1 MRRTKEYK
9 YRVLV
14 YPNITKK
21 YNEIMKD
28 SYIVLIPKVLSAITK
43 INPSVHFTILN
54 PIHMFELDE
63 MRNVKQLIYNQKFSS
78 NNNEMRT
85 SFFFDG
91 GVFMDVLNYEENDFD
106 MVYSHLPEH
115 TLQISNLLFNQTHS
129 VPKIIGYSHWFDFNN
144 ASVKNMSIQN
154 FAGLLEMETCG
165 VNSQW
170 LKDEVIKQSKKYFN
184 DKVVSKLENIIQPH
198 QLGVDEIDFKEPT
211 NPKIKTIAF
220 NHRGQSY
227 MGFNWFVSSMEKLWK
242 IRKDFRVVTFQKDA
256 DCSKYEWADYQKPQ
270 SLKKREDYFI
280 KLQSCFIGVGC
291 FDGSKG
297 SGGASWSIGVTDGL
311 SLGVPYVLPNK
322 YVWPKLMGDDYPL
335 LFEHKNEDSFITMI
349 SNVMDDKKLYNSA
362 RNKFKPI
369 LKKMVWNKQV
379 KNWLDWDSLFDANTF
394 PMVGSDTK
402 TYNDVLNIIKKRKRV
417 SKKQLIGELNWGKQ
431 FKFGRYRNR
440 LRLDSNIR
448 FTSDGYEWLG

>member
-9 YRVLV
+9 FRVLV

-28 SYIVLIPKVLSAITK
+28 SYIVLIPKVLRAITK

-54 PIHMFELDE
+54 PIHLFELDE
-63 MRNVKQLIYNQKFSS
+63 MKNVKQLIYNQKFSS

-256 DCSKYEWADYQKPQ
+256 DCSKYEWTDYQKPQ
-270 SLKKREDYFI
+270 SLKKREDYLN

-297 SGGASWSIGVTDGL
+297 SGGASWSISVTDGL

-322 YVWPKLMGDDYPL
+322 YV
-335 LFEHKNEDSFITMI
+335 
-349 SNVMDDKKLYNSA
+349 
-362 RNKFKPI
+362 
-369 LKKMVWNKQV
+369 
-379 KNWLDWDSLFDANTF
+379 
-394 PMVGSDTK
+394 
-402 TYNDVLNIIKKRKRV
+402 
-417 SKKQLIGELNWGKQ
+417 
-431 FKFGRYRNR
+431 
-440 LRLDSNIR
+440 
-448 FTSDGYEWLG
+448 

>member
-1 MRRTKEYK
+1 
-9 YRVLV
+9 
-14 YPNITKK
+14 
-21 YNEIMKD
+21 
-28 SYIVLIPKVLSAITK
+28 
-43 INPSVHFTILN
+43 
-54 PIHMFELDE
+54 
-63 MRNVKQLIYNQKFSS
+63 
-78 NNNEMRT
+78 
-85 SFFFDG
+85 
-91 GVFMDVLNYEENDFD
+91 
-106 MVYSHLPEH
+106 
-115 TLQISNLLFNQTHS
+115 
-129 VPKIIGYSHWFDFNN
+129 
-144 ASVKNMSIQN
+144 
-154 FAGLLEMETCG
+154 
-165 VNSQW
+165 
-170 LKDEVIKQSKKYFN
+170 
-184 DKVVSKLENIIQPH
+184 
-198 QLGVDEIDFKEPT
+198 LGVDEIDFKEPT

-270 SLKKREDYFI
+270 SSKNREDYFN

-362 RNKFKPI
+362 RKKFEPI

-379 KNWLDWDSLFDANTF
+379 KNWLDWDNLFDASTF
-394 PMVGSDTK
+394 KMVGSETK